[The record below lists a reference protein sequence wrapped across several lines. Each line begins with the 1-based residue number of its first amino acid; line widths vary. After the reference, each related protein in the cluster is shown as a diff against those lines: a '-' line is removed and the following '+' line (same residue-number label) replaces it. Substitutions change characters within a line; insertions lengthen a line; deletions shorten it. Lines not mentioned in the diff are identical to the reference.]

1 MVEGK
6 RSVKMVEAFLLLLLI
21 TGSLQKPAM
30 AVRPL
35 GGKKLGFVVESLEDL
50 FLESLPKG
58 PQPPSHPSCETH
70 SNIPCPP
77 PQK

>member
-1 MVEGK
+1 MVEDK
-6 RSVKMVEAFLLLLLI
+6 RSVRMVEALLLLLLI

-30 AVRPL
+30 AARPL
-35 GGKKLGFVVESLEDL
+35 GGKLAFMAENIEDL

-58 PQPPSHPSCETH
+58 PQPPSQPSCESH
-70 SNIPCPP
+70 SNISCPP